1 MTALEAIAAA
11 FGVLCVVLTIR
22 QNIWCWPTGLVMVVL
37 YIYIFADAKLYAD
50 AGLQVIYIVLSIY
63 GWVHWARG
71 GDRDNPLPVTTL
83 SGRARAAWILA
94 ALLGTASLGFGLSR
108 LTDAALP
115 YPDAFIASL
124 SLVAQWLMARKKLE
138 SWLAWIT
145 VDAVAIAVFAAKELY
160 ITSGLYA
167 LFLGLAIAGYL
178 GWKKSRDAATGSS
191 SASSSRPTAAI
202 SSSSNSPAPSAPN

>member
-1 MTALEAIAAA
+1 MTAIEAIAAV

-22 QNIWCWPTGLVMVVL
+22 QNIWCWPTGLVMVIL

-50 AGLQVIYIVLSIY
+50 TGLQVIYVVLSIY
-63 GWVHWARG
+63 GWVHWCRG
-71 GDRDNPLPVTTL
+71 GNRENPLPVTTL
-83 SGRARAAWILA
+83 SGRARAAWLAVALIGTA
-94 ALLGTASLGFGLSR
+94 ALGAMLDN

-138 SWLAWIT
+138 SWIAWIT
-145 VDAVAIAVFAAKELY
+145 VDTVAIAVFAAKELY

-178 GWKKSRDAATGSS
+178 EWKKSRNAAAVSSSGSS
-191 SASSSRPTAAI
+191 SLPTEGT
-202 SSSSNSPAPSAPN
+202 SSSSSSPAASAPS